1 MLREKLEMSA
11 QRKEDQVRQ
20 VREKAAAANQNA
32 KIVASRV
39 QSSRKCSVSVDAA
52 NNVPGLLSPTFE
64 IQKLDDGTFFIIFYF
79 PLILLLS

>member
-1 MLREKLEMSA
+1 MELSA

-39 QSSRKCSVSVDAA
+39 QSSRKCSESMDAVNA
-52 NNVPGLLSPTFE
+52 AAGLLSPTFE
-64 IQKLDDGTFFIIFYF
+64 INKLYDGKIYLCLFRL
-79 PLILLLS
+79 LIC